1 MKHLEVKCYDDC
13 NLLQTT
19 LVKHKINEA
28 KVAKCSSLNVGDRKS
43 AFPAQFFLL
52 PHIFKNDQN
61 QNKMNTYILYTGLS
75 FPCTDTLSVFR
86 HGDKLSQK
94 GMRSVCNDR
103 MPERGCRSVQ
113 AGSVLRFYLWKE
125 EKTQLLRKSGVGVE
139 AGKKM
144 PRWESTA
151 AVRWC
156 FFLESQT
163 AKPCFKLLAGCFVQV
178 HLVYVEFTSLHR
190 HTSQGMASGPTP
202 DTPNTPTRT
211 GMVRGGLTVLSTASA
226 GCPHC
231 QCSWQ
236 G

>member
-1 MKHLEVKCYDDC
+1 
-13 NLLQTT
+13 
-19 LVKHKINEA
+19 
-28 KVAKCSSLNVGDRKS
+28 
-43 AFPAQFFLL
+43 
-52 PHIFKNDQN
+52 
-61 QNKMNTYILYTGLS
+61 MNTYIYYIQGYLS
-75 FPCTDTLSVFR
+75 PVLILSVFR

-190 HTSQGMASGPTP
+190 HTSQGTASGPTP